1 MDFENELTA
10 SQDQYAIFDSP
21 NWGDTFGNA
30 LNKFLS
36 DHGNSPRYLQPPP
49 WNAGTKVYDLY
60 DSFSTATSTGPDNH
74 LEAAGSVGNVVRKCV
89 YSAVSGVISYTISL
103 PSVSVGQRLNF
114 WASVGIK
121 DGAGIG
127 GEVQFQATINGQ
139 NLFGQYF
146 HLQQNYFVWKRWV
159 PLMVDVT
166 PWAGSTVTMELL
178 TTGNS
183 IWGWTTWGSPAIY
196 QSTSG
201 NNLALGKTVS
211 VSSSDDEG
219 AGWDPSFLTDG
230 NIDGGTNGR
239 NGWSSVSHASASATD
254 WAVVDLGSMTNIEK
268 VVLFS
273 RSDLVDFT
281 GTGFPSSFKIQGSN
295 DSTTWTDLVTEAD
308 YPVPKAGDGQ
318 IFTFVSA
325 TAQYVRV
332 IATELGGVGT
342 ESGYQFQLAEI
353 EVYA

>member
-1 MDFENELTA
+1 
-10 SQDQYAIFDSP
+10 
-21 NWGDTFGNA
+21 
-30 LNKFLS
+30 
-36 DHGNSPRYLQPPP
+36 
-49 WNAGTKVYDLY
+49 
-60 DSFSTATSTGPDNH
+60 
-74 LEAAGSVGNVVRKCV
+74 V
-89 YSAVSGVISYTISL
+89 YSVVGGVISYTISL
-103 PSVSVGQRLNF
+103 PSVSSGQRLNF

-121 DGAGIG
+121 DGARIG
-127 GEVQFQATINGQ
+127 GEVQFQAIINGQ
-139 NLFGQYF
+139 NLFGQYL

-183 IWGWTTWGSPAIY
+183 TWGWTTWGSPAIY

-211 VSSSDDEG
+211 VSSSDGEG
-219 AGWDPSFLTDG
+219 AGWDPSYLTDG
-230 NIDGGTNGR
+230 NMDGGTNGR
-239 NGWSSVSHASASATD
+239 NGWSSLSHASASATD
-254 WAVVDLGSMTNIEK
+254 WAVVDIGSTTNIGK

-295 DSTTWTDLVTEAD
+295 DSTTWTDLVNEAN

-318 IFTFVSA
+318 IFTFISA
-325 TAQYVRV
+325 TARYVRV

-342 ESGYQFQLAEI
+342 ESGYRFQLAEI
-353 EVYA
+353 EAYA